1 MSEYKEETF
10 SSFLFGSRMGKSVNK
25 LVGMQILT
33 VCWFNLGLDI
43 GDFSLTKNMVK
54 RWELNRFKIW

>member
-43 GDFSLTKNMVK
+43 GDFSLTKK
-54 RWELNRFKIW
+54 FG